1 MADGKTD
8 DSSVSGISS
17 NREVD
22 SSVDV
27 SGQRPYS
34 RGSRA
39 TGAYAESRDQDEKPP
54 LVDASGLPP
63 EQVQDKDRYSELSLL
78 AEGGMGRIHVTSDQR
93 IGRDV
98 VMKVLRRR
106 YRSQADTLARFVRE
120 ARIQGQLE
128 HPSIVPV
135 YDLGRMPNGDVFFT
149 MKRVRGRSIEE
160 IIEGHIAREKD
171 YIERYPRRDL
181 LRAFSNA
188 CMAVDFAHTRGVLH
202 RDLKPANIMLGDYGE
217 VYVLDWGLSKVAG
230 VGDLNDPVYMVSVP
244 EDNGTKT
251 VDGAVLGTPGY
262 MSPEQAR
269 GETASLDA
277 RADVYSL
284 GVILYEMLALQ
295 PLHSR
300 GRVSAMMVSTMRGV
314 DGRPSFRSPQR
325 SIPPELDAICVK
337 ATQLN
342 REHRFA
348 SARELHDAIVRY
360 LDGEQDME
368 LTREMASVHA
378 RGAEVAAQYALDG
391 GSSARE
397 ERVRA
402 LRELGRALAL
412 DPAQP
417 DARRVLQR
425 LLANPPVELPD
436 EELSSGESDSERRRL
451 AATDINGWLQVGL
464 TVITLVMVSIMG
476 IRSWTG
482 LSVYVLLGAV
492 AAAVSFLVGQGQLR
506 GRKGLYASLISTSLF
521 LGAMSVMFGPL
532 FLVPGLAA
540 ANVMA
545 FSLNA
550 TDRRDRGVI
559 IVILTLAVLGP
570 LALETVG
577 WLPRSYSFR
586 DGVMII
592 MPRMHELPLRSTL
605 AYLCLVSTAH
615 ILAVS
620 VLIGRF
626 RDALQQADRK
636 LRVTTWQFEQL
647 IADESRF
654 SNNRNNTPR
663 P

>member
-1 MADGKTD
+1 MADGKTGG
-8 DSSVSGISS
+8 SSVKSSGGGADPA
-17 NREVD
+17 E
-22 SSVDV
+22 V
-27 SGQRPYS
+27 SGERKFAQS
-34 RGSRA
+34 SKA
-39 TGAYAESRDQDEKPP
+39 TGAYAEARYKDEKPP

-63 EQVQDKDRYSELSLL
+63 EVVQDKDRYSELTLL

-160 IIEGHIAREKD
+160 IIEGHIGREKD
-171 YIERYPRRDL
+171 YIERYPRREL
-181 LRAFSNA
+181 LRSFSNA

-230 VGDLNDPVYMVSVP
+230 VGDLNDPALFVRVP

-269 GETASLDA
+269 GETATLDG

-342 REHRFA
+342 REHRFS

-391 GSSARE
+391 GTSARE
-397 ERVRA
+397 ERIRA
-402 LRELGRALAL
+402 LREVGRALAL
-412 DPAQP
+412 DPTQP

-425 LLANPPVELPD
+425 LLANPPAEVPD
-436 EELSSGESDSERRRL
+436 EELSSGEDDNERRRL
-451 AATDINGWLQVGL
+451 AATDVNGWLQVGL
-464 TVITLVMVSIMG
+464 TVITLVMVSFMG

-482 LSVYVLLGAV
+482 LSIYVLLGAV
-492 AAAVSFLVGQGQLR
+492 AAAVSFLVGQGQLP
-506 GRKGLYASLISTSLF
+506 GRKGLYASLLSTSLF

-540 ANVMA
+540 ANVMV
-545 FSLNA
+545 FSLHIA
-550 TDRRDRGVI
+550 DRRDRWVT
-559 IVILTLAVLGP
+559 IVIGTLAVLGP
-570 LALETVG
+570 LALETIG
-577 WLPRSYSFR
+577 LLPRSYSFQ
-586 DGVMII
+586 DGVMTI

-605 AYLCLVSTAH
+605 AYLCMVAVGH
-615 ILAVS
+615 ILAIS
-620 VLIGRF
+620 VFVGRF
-626 RDALQQADRK
+626 RAALQQADRK

-654 SNNRNNTPR
+654 SGDRNEPR

>member
-1 MADGKTD
+1 MADGKTEE
-8 DSSVSGISS
+8 SSIPVSMSDPGA
-17 NREVD
+17 D
-22 SSVDV
+22 PADG
-27 SGQRPYS
+27 SGERLYS

-39 TGAYAESRDQDEKPP
+39 TGAYTESRDQDEKPA
-54 LVDASGLPP
+54 LVDASDLPP
-63 EQVQDKDRYSELSLL
+63 EQVQDEDRYSELSLL

-93 IGRDV
+93 VGRDV

-160 IIEGHIAREKD
+160 IIEGHIARDKD

-230 VGDLNDPVYMVSVP
+230 VGDLNHPVYMVSVP
-244 EDNGTKT
+244 EVDGTNT
-251 VDGAVLGTPGY
+251 VDGAVMGTPGF

-300 GRVSAMMVSTMRGV
+300 GGVSAMMVSTVRGV

-342 REHRFA
+342 REHRFV
-348 SARELHDAIVRY
+348 SARELRDAIVRY
-360 LDGEQDME
+360 LDGAQDME
-368 LTREMASVHA
+368 LTREMAGVHA
-378 RGAEVAAQYALDG
+378 RSAEVAAQYALDG

-402 LRELGRALAL
+402 LHEVGRALAL

-425 LLANPPVELPD
+425 LLANPPVALPD
-436 EELSSGESDSERRRL
+436 EELSSGEDDSERRRL

-464 TVITLVMVSIMG
+464 TLITLGMVSIMG

-482 LSVYVLLGAV
+482 LSVYVLLGAL
-492 AAAVSFLVGQGQLR
+492 AAAVSFLVGQGQLQ
-506 GRKGLYASLISTSLF
+506 GRKGLYASLVSTSLF

-545 FSLNA
+545 FSLHV
-550 TDRRDRGVI
+550 TDRRDRAVI
-559 IVILTLAVLGP
+559 IVILTLAVLLP

-577 WLPRSYSFR
+577 WLPRSFSFR

-592 MPRMHELPLRSTL
+592 VPRMHELPLRTTL
-605 AYLCLVSTAH
+605 AYLCLVSIAH

-636 LRVTTWQFEQL
+636 LRVTTWQFERL

-654 SNNRNNTPR
+654 RNDRKYTPR